1 MIYDDTSIMFLVTNA
16 FYLGIL
22 YNLMYNVFVSTLR
35 TGVQGGCYFDISE
48 TSAGSLP
55 LSFLSVAG

>member
-16 FYLGIL
+16 FYLGIF

>member
-1 MIYDDTSIMFLVTNA
+1 MIYDDTSIMFLVTNV
-16 FYLGIL
+16 FYFGIL

-35 TGVQGGCYFDISE
+35 TGAQGGCYFDISE